1 MKRTEN
7 CTQDPHCTSLNH
19 FSITVESIKEREN
32 RLVKKSSSVWETQV
46 SVVAL
51 VRSDG
56 FTHAVYDQMTVL
68 QHITYGTLE

>member
-7 CTQDPHCTSLNH
+7 CTQDPHSTSLNH
-19 FSITVESIKEREN
+19 FSITVESIKE

-56 FTHAVYDQMTVL
+56 LTHAVYDQMTVP
-68 QHITYGTLE
+68 QHITYETLE